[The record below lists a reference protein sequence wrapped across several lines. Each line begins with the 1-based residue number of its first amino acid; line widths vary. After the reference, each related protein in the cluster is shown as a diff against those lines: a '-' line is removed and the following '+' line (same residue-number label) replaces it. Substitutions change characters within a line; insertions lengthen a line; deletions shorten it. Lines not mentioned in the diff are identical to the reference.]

1 MFHLD
6 AFAEVNSLDTA
17 VFKHDIKEKHIGKKL
32 VLFFFCPI
40 AFKKGL
46 CFHALP
52 LGFET
57 CQERVIFLSLGCVL
71 SIFSEKEFEFCIRA
85 TADY

>member
-32 VLFFFCPI
+32 ILFFFCPI
-40 AFKKGL
+40 AFKKG
-46 CFHALP
+46 
-52 LGFET
+52 
-57 CQERVIFLSLGCVL
+57 
-71 SIFSEKEFEFCIRA
+71 
-85 TADY
+85 